1 MIKELIYNRSLP
13 VFVFTAPQWSRTAGS
28 QEWNGP
34 LHRRGL
40 GGWWWWWS
48 VVVTMPGRRRVFIRH
63 PQQRRTSGGECRD
76 GEPFVT
82 RANTFPF
89 FSSFLLDHYCPMN
102 DVKRNVNFTVT
113 NDDICSRNDGPWKCD
128 DVVYRTLAIEFFF
141 YTRKSCN
148 TRNKRNTQR
157 LQWFQFFI
165 HEDFLPLCCFEFF
178 FHCVLFCQF
187 FAKYFE

>member
-48 VVVTMPGRRRVFIRH
+48 VVIAMPGRRRVFIRH
-63 PQQRRTSGGECRD
+63 LQQRRTSGGECRD

-82 RANTFPF
+82 RANTFSF
-89 FSSFLLDHYCPMN
+89 FSSSFLPDHYCPMN
-102 DVKRNVNFTVT
+102 DVKRNEHFTVA
-113 NDDICSRNDGPWKCD
+113 NDDTCSRNDGTWKCD
-128 DVVYRTLAIEFFF
+128 DDVYRTLAIECFFTCQSNEKEIRNDSMILIF
-141 YTRKSCN
+141 YSWK
-148 TRNKRNTQR
+148 
-157 LQWFQFFI
+157 FFPFVLLWI
-165 HEDFLPLCCFEFF
+165 F
-178 FHCVLFCQF
+178 FHYVLFCWF